1 MNSLLCSWFDEWGR
15 AIGDG
20 LGRTGLI
27 IFIVAFVAI
36 MMFMLYNIF
45 LAQIFKPRADRK
57 FKIKWVQL
65 IFVIILGL
73 FTVWFC
79 YIITNM

>member
-1 MNSLLCSWFDEWGR
+1 MNSLLCSFLDDWGR
-15 AIGDG
+15 SIGDG

-45 LAQIFKPRADRK
+45 LAQIFKPREDRK
-57 FKIKWVQL
+57 FKIKWVQI
-65 IFVIILGL
+65 IFVIILAL

-79 YIITNM
+79 MILSNL

>member
-1 MNSLLCSWFDEWGR
+1 MRSLLCSFLDDRGR
-15 AIGDG
+15 DIGDG

-27 IFIVAFVAI
+27 IFIVAFVVI
-36 MMFMLYNIF
+36 MLFMLYNIF

-57 FKIKWVQL
+57 FKIKWVQF
-65 IFVIILGL
+65 IFVIILAL

-79 YIITNM
+79 MILSNL